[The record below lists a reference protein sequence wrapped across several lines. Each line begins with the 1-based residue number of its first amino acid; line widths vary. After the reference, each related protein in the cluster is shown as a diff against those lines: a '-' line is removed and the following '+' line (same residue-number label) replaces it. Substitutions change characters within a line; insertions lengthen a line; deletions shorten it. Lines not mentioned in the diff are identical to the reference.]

1 MYENVLKD
9 NPNNLMEG
17 KMLYMNLDNNNDKK
31 IELDKNIDNVSY
43 KEQCVEKDNC
53 EEKFSY
59 TSIRNELNSLV
70 DEKYKKFHSSLCP
83 NNNNILGVR
92 IPKLRKIAKDIS
104 KGDWRKFLEENK
116 NEYYE
121 ETMLEGFVIGYAKM
135 ELEERFRLLTTF
147 VPKIDNW
154 AVCDC
159 SCSTFKF
166 VQKNKKEMWE
176 FIKTYLNSSKE
187 FELRFAIIIIL
198 DYYLTDEYIDEVFKI
213 FDNVKKEDY
222 YVKMAIA
229 WTLQVAYVK
238 YKEKTIKY
246 LENNKLDDFT
256 YNKAIQKMIES
267 YRISKEEKDFLRKM
281 KR

>member
-1 MYENVLKD
+1 
-9 NPNNLMEG
+9 
-17 KMLYMNLDNNNDKK
+17 MNLDKDKK
-31 IELDKNIDNVSY
+31 IELDKNMNNESHQMKYVNN
-43 KEQCVEKDNC
+43 NC
-53 EEKFSY
+53 NTRFSY
-59 TSIRNELNSLV
+59 TFIRNELNSLV
-70 DEKYKKFHSSLCP
+70 DEKYRKFHSSLCP
-83 NNNNILGVR
+83 NSDNILGVR
-92 IPKLRKIAKDIS
+92 IPNLRKIAKEIS

-121 ETMLEGFVIGYAKM
+121 ETMLEGFVIGYSKM
-135 ELEERFRLLTTF
+135 ELEERFKLLSKF
-147 VPKIDNW
+147 IPKIDNW

-166 VQKNKKEMWE
+166 VQRNKNEMWE
-176 FIKTYLNSSKE
+176 FIKTYLNSGKE

-198 DYYLTDEYIDEVFKI
+198 DYYLIDEYIDEVFSI
-213 FDNVKKEDY
+213 FDRVKKEEY

-246 LENNKLDDFT
+246 LENNKLDNFT

-267 YRISKEEKDFLRKM
+267 YRISKEDKERLRKM

>member
-1 MYENVLKD
+1 MK
-9 NPNNLMEG
+9 
-17 KMLYMNLDNNNDKK
+17 LDNNDEK
-31 IELDKNIDNVSY
+31 IELEKNINDASCQ
-43 KEQCVEKDNC
+43 KKCVKKGDC
-53 EEKFSY
+53 EGKF
-59 TSIRNELNSLV
+59 TSTFIRNELNSLA
-70 DEKYKKFHSSLCP
+70 DEEYKKFHSGLCP
-83 NNNNILGVR
+83 NNDNILGVR
-92 IPKLRKIAKDIS
+92 IPDLRKIAKEIS
-104 KGDWRKFLEENK
+104 KGDWRSFLKENK

-121 ETMLEGFVIGYAKM
+121 ETMLEGFIIGYSKM
-135 ELEERFRLLTTF
+135 KLEERFELLSKF
-147 VPKIDNW
+147 IPKIDNW

-176 FIKTYLNSSKE
+176 FIKTYLKSSKE

-198 DYYLTDEYIDEVFKI
+198 DYYLTDEYIDDVFEI
-213 FDNVKKEDY
+213 FDNVKKEEY

-246 LENNKLDDFT
+246 LQNNQLDDFT

-267 YRISKEEKDFLRKM
+267 NRVSKEEKDELKKM

>member
-1 MYENVLKD
+1 MGQYYKFKKFDKNVPFLLDPIGSKSKRKVKLK
-9 NPNNLMEG
+9 LEEIR
-17 KMLYMNLDNNNDKK
+17 KVLFELQDKK
-31 IELDKNIDNVSY
+31 Y
-43 KEQCVEKDNC
+43 KE
-53 EEKFSY
+53 
-59 TSIRNELNSLV
+59 
-70 DEKYKKFHSSLCP
+70 FHSGLCP
-83 NNNNILGVR
+83 NNDNIIGVR
-92 IPKLRKIAKDIS
+92 IPDLRKLAKEIS
-104 KGDWRKFLEENK
+104 KEDWRKFLDENK

-198 DYYLTDEYIDEVFKI
+198 DYYLTDEYIDEVFRI
-213 FDNVKKEDY
+213 FDKVKKEDY

-267 YRISKEEKDFLRKM
+267 YRISKEEKDILRKM

>member
-1 MYENVLKD
+1 
-9 NPNNLMEG
+9 
-17 KMLYMNLDNNNDKK
+17 MNLDNNDEK
-31 IELDKNIDNVSY
+31 IELEKNINNISCQ
-43 KEQCVEKDNC
+43 KKCVKKDNY
-53 EEKFSY
+53 EVNFSP
-59 TSIRNELNSLV
+59 TFIRNELNSLA
-70 DEKYKKFHSSLCP
+70 DEKYKKFHGSLCP
-83 NNNNILGVR
+83 NNDNILGVR
-92 IPKLRKIAKDIS
+92 IPNLRKIAKELS

-121 ETMLEGFVIGYAKM
+121 ETMLEGFIIGYARM
-135 ELEERFRLLTTF
+135 ELEERFELLSKF
-147 VPKIDNW
+147 IPKIDNW

-166 VQKNKKEMWE
+166 VLKNQEKMWE
-176 FIKTYLNSSKE
+176 FIQTYLKSNKE

-198 DYYLTDEYIDEVFKI
+198 DYYLTDKYIDKVFNI
-213 FDNVKKEDY
+213 FDEIKKDY
-222 YVKMAIA
+222 YYVQMAIA

-246 LENNKLDDFT
+246 LQNNKLDNFT

-267 YRISKEEKDFLRKM
+267 CRISKNEKERLREM

>member
-1 MYENVLKD
+1 
-9 NPNNLMEG
+9 
-17 KMLYMNLDNNNDKK
+17 MNLDNNDEK
-31 IELDKNIDNVSY
+31 IELEENINNVSCQ
-43 KEQCVEKDNC
+43 KKCVKKDNY
-53 EEKFSY
+53 EAKFSS
-59 TSIRNELNSLV
+59 TFIRNELNSLI

-83 NNNNILGVR
+83 NNDNILGVR
-92 IPKLRKIAKDIS
+92 IPNLRKIARELS

-121 ETMLEGFVIGYAKM
+121 ETMLEGFIIGYAKM
-135 ELEERFRLLTTF
+135 ELEERLELLSKF
-147 VPKIDNW
+147 IPKIDNW

-166 VQKNKKEMWE
+166 VLKNQEEMWK
-176 FIKTYLNSSKE
+176 FIQTYLKSNKE
-187 FELRFAIIIIL
+187 FELRFAIITIL
-198 DYYLTDEYIDEVFKI
+198 DYYLTDEYIDKVFNI
-213 FDNVKKEDY
+213 FDEIKKEYY
-222 YVKMAIA
+222 YVQMAIA

-246 LENNKLDDFT
+246 LQNNKLDDFT

-267 YRISKEEKDFLRKM
+267 YRISKEEKESLREM